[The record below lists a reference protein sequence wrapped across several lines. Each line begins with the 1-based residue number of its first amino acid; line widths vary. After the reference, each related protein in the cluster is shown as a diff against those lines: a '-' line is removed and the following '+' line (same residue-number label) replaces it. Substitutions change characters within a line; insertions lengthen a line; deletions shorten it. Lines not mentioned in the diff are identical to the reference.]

1 MQIFSILSCFK
12 VKNIPIQIYPTW
24 YCKHCF
30 LIVVYEWT
38 RNFYPF
44 SKTFIENKWRA
55 KWRSLAQFDIG
66 YGVRGWPGRPAGL
79 KPGQT
84 AISNRYSRKHWTTVL
99 QDESINLPLNS
110 DRNCAFAQMFARDS
124 HFSIVKLYLRDIPR
138 PVNVLLNILFF
149 NRRSMINCALTISRS
164 EGSEPILFQKV
175 FCDQI
180 YSIIDR

>member
-1 MQIFSILSCFK
+1 M
-12 VKNIPIQIYPTW
+12 
-24 YCKHCF
+24 
-30 LIVVYEWT
+30 
-38 RNFYPF
+38 
-44 SKTFIENKWRA
+44 
-55 KWRSLAQFDIG
+55 
-66 YGVRGWPGRPAGL
+66 
-79 KPGQT
+79 
-84 AISNRYSRKHWTTVL
+84 L

-180 YSIIDR
+180 YLIIDR

>member
-1 MQIFSILSCFK
+1 MQVFSVAILYKFHLSTSKYIFHVIVIQKILFPLLSRSILHAISNNSCF
-12 VKNIPIQIYPTW
+12 Q
-24 YCKHCF
+24 
-30 LIVVYEWT
+30 IVVYEWT
-38 RNFYPF
+38 KNFYLF
-44 SKTFIENKWRA
+44 SKTFIGNKWRA

-138 PVNVLLNILFF
+138 LAMNVLLN
-149 NRRSMINCALTISRS
+149 
-164 EGSEPILFQKV
+164 V
-175 FCDQI
+175 F
-180 YSIIDR
+180 